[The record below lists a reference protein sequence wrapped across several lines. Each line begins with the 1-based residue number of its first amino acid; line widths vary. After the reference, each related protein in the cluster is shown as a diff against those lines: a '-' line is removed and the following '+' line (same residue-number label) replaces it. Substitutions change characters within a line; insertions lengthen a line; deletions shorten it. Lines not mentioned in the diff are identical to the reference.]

1 MMGLYEKNLEAL
13 NKRFPGMDKLI
24 EEKKD
29 ELLQKENLDVESEIN
44 LEGREILKVQRNNR
58 TLYLAGKRS
67 ASLAAANQIKFLGKI
82 EYSAPLFMVGIG
94 NFWVLRCDI
103 WLL

>member
-44 LEGREILKVQRNNR
+44 LEGREILKVSCRKTFR
-58 TLYLAGKRS
+58 FAGGSKS
-67 ASLAAANQIKFLGKI
+67 
-82 EYSAPLFMVGIG
+82 
-94 NFWVLRCDI
+94 D
-103 WLL
+103 

>member
-29 ELLQKENLDVESEIN
+29 ELLQ
-44 LEGREILKVQRNNR
+44 ILMLRVKSILR
-58 TLYLAGKRS
+58 AERS
-67 ASLAAANQIKFLGKI
+67 
-82 EYSAPLFMVGIG
+82 
-94 NFWVLRCDI
+94 
-103 WLL
+103 

>member
-44 LEGREILKVQRNNR
+44 LEG
-58 TLYLAGKRS
+58 
-67 ASLAAANQIKFLGKI
+67 KI
-82 EYSAPLFMVGIG
+82 GRAHV
-94 NFWVLRCDI
+94 
-103 WLL
+103 

>member
-29 ELLQKENLDVESEIN
+29 EKECCCAVFLF
-44 LEGREILKVQRNNR
+44 LK
-58 TLYLAGKRS
+58 KHS
-67 ASLAAANQIKFLGKI
+67 S
-82 EYSAPLFMVGIG
+82 
-94 NFWVLRCDI
+94 
-103 WLL
+103 

>member
-58 TLYLAGKRS
+58 TLYLAGKRHFVRS
-67 ASLAAANQIKFLGKI
+67 KRRYVVFNSGRH
-82 EYSAPLFMVGIG
+82 APL
-94 NFWVLRCDI
+94 
-103 WLL
+103 LLCKRRGYVSKILASF